1 MSSNRSF
8 ISYFFVFFLFI
19 AVYWGVTYT
28 ADWVNYESFF
38 DGKQESRDIGFAYL
52 TELFNDLDADY
63 IVLFRFHIVLMAG
76 AFLHFMR
83 KINAP
88 AWILIVF
95 LFINYVALGNQIRY
109 YVALPLTFL
118 ALYEYVIKK
127 NPFTY
132 LLFTI
137 ASVLMHFSIL
147 IFHLC
152 FFIVYYLS
160 LYLHNRLLFF
170 IYVVNIVGF
179 FLLVSGLGF
188 QERYVEYLSEERTS
202 TWIGGIYNFLPS
214 LISILSII
222 KIKQYVDSEYSND
235 YSDNNGDVVDSE
247 DKGREDEALEDEDC
261 GDDDD
266 GTSVNNDVVFYFLF
280 ILSIST
286 SLLILPSLPMQIL
299 CNRFITPCFT
309 VWLAFGIK
317 AFSYSAYYRW
327 RILFLLSLIVIVPV
341 LWTFVFPFV
350 FGIEPHFLIEAALM
364 IESYEL

>member
-52 TELFNDLDADY
+52 TEFFNDLDVDY

-76 AFLHFMR
+76 AFLLFMR
-83 KINAP
+83 RINAP
-88 AWILIVF
+88 AWIVAFFIV
-95 LFINYVALGNQIRY
+95 LYYVPLGNQIRF

-127 NPFTY
+127 N
-132 LLFTI
+132 LFLYFVLTGV
-137 ASVLMHFSIL
+137 SVLMHFSIL
-147 IFHLC
+147 VFQLC

-170 IYVVNIVGF
+170 ILVVNIIGF

-188 QERYVEYLSEERTS
+188 QERYVDYLSEERTS

-222 KIKQYVDSEYSND
+222 KIKQYVDSENSND
-235 YSDNNGDVVDSE
+235 FNDKNGDVVDRE
-247 DKGREDEALEDEDC
+247 NIVREDETLEDEAC
-261 GDDDD
+261 EDD
-266 GTSVNNDVVFYFLF
+266 GDVVSVNNDLVFNFLF
-280 ILSIST
+280 ILSICT
-286 SLLILPSLPMQIL
+286 SLLVLPSLPMQIL

-317 AFSYSAYYRW
+317 AFSYSVFNQW
-327 RILFLLSLIVIVPV
+327 RVLLLLFLIVIVPV